1 MIDLC
6 PRCRIQAP
14 HRPGRERC
22 PRCGGPLRVVDSDLI
37 GDPGGA
43 VETRRGPSAS
53 PRETPVRP
61 TASSATG
68 QPSSGPRSSRL
79 YRARHVRWV
88 ARRPPEAIP
97 ARRLAVPPG
106 PRPIPRYV
114 YVPRW
119 GLRDVPV
126 EPGADHRNPLEALT
140 AALLHALRLL
150 AGALGLAA
158 IVHLLRYVLLV
169 VNRSVPVA
177 GWTDRASAFLVI
189 FAGLVAFGVFVYA
202 TVVFT
207 RWIITLRDDA
217 YRRHALRDPRPRWQ
231 IALLAAVPLVNVAGA
246 AVLLHEVARI
256 RDDLEAERTRSR
268 LTKLWVA
275 WALVNVLAAI
285 AVVTRIV
292 ATASGSIQTS
302 ANGLAAVVIS
312 SAVSGVFAWWL
323 GTRLM
328 AIFGAPQDE
337 PVPSRRWVAVA

>member
-1 MIDLC
+1 M
-6 PRCRIQAP
+6 
-14 HRPGRERC
+14 
-22 PRCGGPLRVVDSDLI
+22 VDSDVI
-37 GDPGGA
+37 GDRA
-43 VETRRGPSAS
+43 GPAQ
-53 PRETPVRP
+53 TPHGP
-61 TASSATG
+61 TASHREIQARPAAPSAPG

-79 YRARHVRWV
+79 YRSRHVRWV

-97 ARRLAVPPG
+97 ARRPMVAPG

-126 EPGADHRNPLEALT
+126 EAGGDGHNPLEALT
-140 AALLHALRLL
+140 AVLLHALRLL

-158 IVHLLRYVLLV
+158 VVHLLRYILLV

-177 GWTDRASAFLVI
+177 GWTDRASAFLAI
-189 FAGLVAFGVFVYA
+189 FGGLVAFGVFVYA

-207 RWIITLRDDA
+207 RWITALRDDA
-217 YRRHALRDPRPRWQ
+217 YRRHDLRDPRPRWQ

-246 AVLLHEVARI
+246 AVLLHEVARM
-256 RDDLEAERTRSR
+256 RDDLEPERTRRR

-275 WALVNVLAAI
+275 WAIVNVLALI
-285 AVVTRIV
+285 AVITRVV

-337 PVPSRRWVAVA
+337 PLPSRRWVAVA